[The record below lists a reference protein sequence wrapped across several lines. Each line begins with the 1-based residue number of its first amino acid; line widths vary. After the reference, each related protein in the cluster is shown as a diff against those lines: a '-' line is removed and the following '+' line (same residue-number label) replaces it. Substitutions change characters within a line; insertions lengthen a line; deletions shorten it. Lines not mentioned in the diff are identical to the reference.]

1 MSKCPNCSAELTQEY
16 CSNCGQRRTR
26 PDDLSARR
34 LFRELF
40 DEVANLDMKFKTV
53 RTLRGLAI
61 PGWLTAEYLG
71 GRRQRYL
78 TPFKVYLVCA
88 AIFFLSAPLAG
99 FNLASL
105 IESDR
110 SGTVGRLAAAR
121 VADND
126 PQRPLFN
133 ARFDARVQSVYT
145 IAVGIEALVL
155 AVMLQ
160 LLFRKQHW
168 PYGAHLVFALHFVAF
183 MYLLTIGAGAAHR
196 LGMST
201 DFAATVGYAFL
212 LPYLVV
218 ALKRV
223 YAEPIDVILLKAG
236 ALTLLVVSLNGLANF
251 VAIRLTLALA

>member
-1 MSKCPNCSAELTQEY
+1 MSKCPNCSAELRHEY
-16 CSNCGQRRTR
+16 CSDCGQRLIR

-34 LFRELF
+34 FFRELF
-40 DEVANLDMKFKTV
+40 DEVANLELKFKTV
-53 RTLRGLAI
+53 RTLRGLAM
-61 PGWLTAEYLG
+61 PGWLTAEYLE

-78 TPFKVYLVCA
+78 TPFKIYLVCA

-110 SGTVGRLAAAR
+110 SGTVGRLASAR

-126 PQRPLFN
+126 PRRPLFN
-133 ARFDARVQSVYT
+133 ARFDGRVQSVYT
-145 IAVGIEALVL
+145 IAVGIEALVF

-160 LLFRKQHW
+160 LLFRKRHW

-183 MYLLTIGAGAAHR
+183 MYLLTIAAGAAHR
-196 LGMST
+196 VGLST
-201 DFAATVGYAFL
+201 DVAAMVGYAFL
-212 LPYLVV
+212 VLYLVV

-223 YAEPIDVILLKAG
+223 YAEATGLILLKAG
-236 ALTLLVVSLNGLANF
+236 ALMLLVVSLNGLANF

>member
-1 MSKCPNCSAELTQEY
+1 MSEL
-16 CSNCGQRRTR
+16 
-26 PDDLSARR
+26 L
-34 LFRELF
+34 RELF
-40 DEVANLDMKFKTV
+40 DEAANLETKFKTV
-53 RTLRGLAI
+53 RTLRGLAM
-61 PGWLTAEYLG
+61 PGWLTAEYLA

-99 FNLASL
+99 FSLASL

-121 VADND
+121 VADTD

-145 IAVGIEALVL
+145 IAVGIEAIVL

-168 PYGAHLVFALHFVAF
+168 PYGAHLVFSLHFVAF
-183 MYLLTIGAGAAHR
+183 MYLLTIGAGIAQR

-212 LPYLVV
+212 IPYLLV

-223 YAEPIDVILLKAG
+223 YAESMGFILLKAG
-236 ALTLLVVSLNGLANF
+236 ALTLLVMALNGLSNF
-251 VAIRLTLALA
+251 IAIRLTLVLA